1 MPGKQKKAL
10 QEKEPRISV
19 VIVNYNVK
27 EYLTQALHSL
37 QRALQ
42 YIPHEI
48 IVVDNASVDGSVPYL
63 RQHFPDI
70 TLIANKENVGFA
82 RANNQALQLC
92 RGEYVVLINP
102 DTVVQEDTFTKLLE
116 FFEQQ
121 PDASAATCKIINPD
135 GTFSIDCR
143 HSIPTPSIAFWKV
156 TGLSRLFPQSRL
168 FGKYNLTYLDPN
180 EIYQVPAISG
190 SFMMIKRAVLEKT
203 GFFDEQFFMYCEDID
218 LCHRINQNGFKIYYV
233 PTTQIIHYKGE
244 STRKENL
251 DYIVTFSRSLYQFF
265 KKYYEP
271 GSLVLFRWLIVIGI
285 FLRGILIFLKNFLR
299 THFPLLLDVLFL
311 NLFMLL
317 FFFGRYELKSGFT
330 WQHFWHDYSVV
341 NLLSTA
347 IFLITAFYFDV
358 YPRHRF
364 SIHSIIKTSLVTF
377 VVLASLTF
385 FLKQFAFSR
394 LVVAATFLTAPL
406 FMILWRFLLRK
417 YFRPDRRAIGKDIFS
432 KPTLLVGS
440 WKDVEAIYRKLQG
453 RQELDFDL
461 VGWVSV
467 EEEESRG
474 NQFPLPN
481 LGHLRNLGKIIRL
494 NRIREVI
501 FSAQSLSYEQILRSM
516 SQTDSGRVEY
526 RMVPSN
532 LEVIIGKSQIE
543 RLDDYPLVDIDY
555 AIGKPFNRVSKR
567 VFDLLFGGIALLL
580 LFPVWLP
587 YYLLHARHL
596 VRKSVILR
604 GNKTVS
610 FPQFKRNTWLNGWFY
625 LLEVVKG
632 NFSLVGRPIETGAE
646 QPLEEVF
653 WYKPGLTGLVQLNRS
668 KILLPEDAEKYHLF
682 YLKNQSLL
690 LDLEILFKALVKW
703 LKGEEKRPGTHE
715 DSD

>member
-1 MPGKQKKAL
+1 MNKP
-10 QEKEPRISV
+10 QETDIKISV
-19 VIVNYNVK
+19 IIVNYNVK
-27 EYLTQALHSL
+27 EYLSQALHSI
-37 QRALQ
+37 QRALKG
-42 YIPHEI
+42 ISHEI

-63 RQHFPDI
+63 KKNFPHI
-70 TLIANKENVGFA
+70 KLIANKENVGFA
-82 RANNQALQLC
+82 RANNQALELC
-92 RGEYVVLINP
+92 RGEFVVLINP
-102 DTVVQEDTFTKLLE
+102 DTVVQEDTFSKLLE
-116 FFEQQ
+116 FFEQHSE
-121 PDASAATCKIINPD
+121 ASAATCKIINPD

-156 TGLSRLFPQSRL
+156 TGLSKLFPKSRL
-168 FGKYNLTYLDPN
+168 FGQYNLTYLDPN

-218 LCHRINQNGFKIYYV
+218 LCHRINEQGFKIFYV

-244 STRKENL
+244 STRKENI

-271 GSLVLFRWLIVIGI
+271 GSLILFRWLIVVGI

-299 THFPLLLDVLFL
+299 NHFPLLLDVLFL
-311 NLFMLL
+311 NLFLL
-317 FFFGRYELKSGFT
+317 FFFFLRYELKSGFT
-330 WQHFWHDYSVV
+330 WEHFWHDYSVV

-347 IFLITAFYFDV
+347 IFLVTAFYFDV

-364 SIHSIIKTSLVTF
+364 SIHSIVKTNLVTF

-394 LVVAATFLTAPL
+394 LVVAATFFTAPVS
-406 FMILWRFLLRK
+406 MILWRFLLRK

-432 KPTLLVGS
+432 KPTILVGS
-440 WKDVEAIYRKLQG
+440 WQDVEAIYRKLQG
-453 RQELDFDL
+453 RKELDFDL
-461 VGWVSV
+461 IGWVSV
-467 EEEESRG
+467 AEEESRQ

-481 LGHLRNLGKIIRL
+481 LGNLRNLGQIIRL
-494 NRIREVI
+494 NRVREVI

-532 LEVIIGKSQIE
+532 LVVIIGKSQIE
-543 RLDDYPLVDIDY
+543 RLDDYPLVNIDY

-567 VFDLLFGGIALLL
+567 VFDLLGGGLALLA
-580 LFPVWLP
+580 LFPFWLF
-587 YYLLHARHL
+587 YYLSHAREITEI
-596 VRKSVILR
+596 SVPLR
-604 GNKTVS
+604 GN
-610 FPQFKRNTWLNGWFY
+610 QFLPLKRFRQDTWLNIWFF
-625 LLEVVKG
+625 LLQVVKG
-632 NFSLVGRPIETGAE
+632 NFSLVGRPIETGNE
-646 QPLEEVF
+646 FPQEEVF
-653 WYKPGLTGLVQLNRS
+653 WYKPGITGLVQLNR
-668 KILLPEDAEKYHLF
+668 KRILLPEDTEKYHLF

-690 LDLEILFKALVKW
+690 LDLEILFKALLKW
-703 LKGEEKRPGTHE
+703 LKREKEQPE
-715 DSD
+715 KDENSD